1 LLFLVND
8 TYLAEKQLDGM
19 LLDVRVS
26 PKKKITASV
35 V

>member
-1 LLFLVND
+1 MNERLD
-8 TYLAEKQLDGM
+8 DMTLDGM